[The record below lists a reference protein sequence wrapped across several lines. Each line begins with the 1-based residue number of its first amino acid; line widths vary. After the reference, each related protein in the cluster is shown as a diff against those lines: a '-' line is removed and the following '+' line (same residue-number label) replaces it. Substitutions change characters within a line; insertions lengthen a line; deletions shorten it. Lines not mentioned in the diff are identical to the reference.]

1 MLQKLSVAGGMI
13 SLALMLISCSTAPP
27 QAEVEPTEAPATEA
41 PAPTVVPTLDLPVE
55 ELNQQM
61 FEAIRND
68 DAEQLSLLIASGAD
82 LETEDPST
90 GATPLIIASYRGD
103 VAVIEP
109 LLAAGA
115 DINGTD
121 RGGITPLMGAAQFGH
136 AALIPIL
143 LEAGADL
150 ETPSSSGYQQNALH
164 FAAQKGHPEV
174 VEALL
179 NAGANVDALENTH
192 STALMYAAY
201 WGHTEVVEIL
211 LEHGADT
218 TILDNGGQTAAEWA
232 DRRGFTEIAQ
242 LIETTE

>member
-27 QAEVEPTEAPATEA
+27 QAEVEPTKAPATET

-55 ELNQQM
+55 DFNQQM

-68 DAEQLSLLIASGAD
+68 DAEQVSLLIASGAD
-82 LETEDPST
+82 IETEDPGT

-103 VAVIEP
+103 VAVIET
-109 LLAAGA
+109 LFSAGA
-115 DINGTD
+115 DVNSTD

-136 AALIPIL
+136 AALISIL

-150 ETPSSSGYQQNALH
+150 ETLSSSGYHQNALH

-179 NAGANVDALENTH
+179 NAGANVDALEDTH
-192 STALMYAAY
+192 STALMYGAY

-211 LEHGADT
+211 LEH
-218 TILDNGGQTAAEWA
+218 
-232 DRRGFTEIAQ
+232 
-242 LIETTE
+242 